1 MKMQTEKSQISRPVG
16 KKIELFPK
24 ILFNFDCRMTT
35 DISNERKGWKIT
47 WEAIPD

>member
-1 MKMQTEKSQISRPVG
+1 MSRPVG
-16 KKIELFPK
+16 GKNPNFFRKSEMEGSL
-24 ILFNFDCRMTT
+24 NFDCRMTT